1 MSFCSQKCQFLCK
14 RADFA
19 LRSIKFYYLR
29 NFLCTKYV
37 KIQKDTLNIQQVTQS
52 KQTLT

>member
-1 MSFCSQKCQFLCK
+1 MPFCEL
-14 RADFA
+14 
-19 LRSIKFYYLR
+19 SINFYYLR

-37 KIQKDTLNIQQVTQS
+37 KIQEDTLNIQQVAQS